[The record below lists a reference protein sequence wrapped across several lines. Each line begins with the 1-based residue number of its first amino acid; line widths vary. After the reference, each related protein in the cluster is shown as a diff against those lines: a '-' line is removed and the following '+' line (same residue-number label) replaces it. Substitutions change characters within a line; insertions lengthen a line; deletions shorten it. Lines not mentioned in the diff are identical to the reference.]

1 LPATT
6 IDAFAPSGV
15 LGSLV
20 MTGSWAPFG
29 RTTDAAAA
37 EPTDAPGT
45 PAPAA
50 PSISALPREPARRLA
65 VLTCMDSRVD
75 PLRDLGLARGDAMIL
90 RNAGAQVSDDV
101 ERSIRLAQDNLGVR
115 EIWLMAH
122 SDCAAHGGSDEAA
135 RAELA
140 RGATRLRS
148 VIPGVSVQVL
158 FLDFA
163 SGVAAPVERP
173 R

>member
-1 LPATT
+1 
-6 IDAFAPSGV
+6 
-15 LGSLV
+15 

-29 RTTDAAAA
+29 STDPPESAGRPEPA
-37 EPTDAPGT
+37 E

-50 PSISALPREPARRLA
+50 ASTASLPREPARRLA

-101 ERSIRLAQDNLGVR
+101 ERSLRLAQQNLGVG
-115 EIWLMAH
+115 EIWLLAH
-122 SDCAAHGGSDEAA
+122 SDCVAHGGSDAAALAELHRGAA
-135 RAELA
+135 RL
-140 RGATRLRS
+140 RGVLPAITVRM
-148 VIPGVSVQVL
+148 L

-163 SGVAAPVERP
+163 TGVAAPVEP
-173 R
+173 RG